1 MCQYPDEKKE
11 EHRSE
16 NPEEV
21 DWLRRAEVFRYEWIG
36 RDVSDFLTEKEV
48 PENENNRYQEEDE
61 RRGKGHGLFFLR
73 NHLREEDIGIFC
85 FFESQE
91 FFAILCPFQLI
102 KENEEL
108 SVVDV
113 LPDFLYG
120 MRRHSS
126 WIMEMSEVFFEILE
140 SPRSKVGICLR
151 NESIVSLSRS

>member
-1 MCQYPDEKKE
+1 MY
-11 EHRSE
+11 
-16 NPEEV
+16 V
-21 DWLRRAEVFRYEWIG
+21 LLY
-36 RDVSDFLTEKEV
+36 
-48 PENENNRYQEEDE
+48 
-61 RRGKGHGLFFLR
+61 
-73 NHLREEDIGIFC
+73 HLREKDIGIFC
-85 FFESQE
+85 FFEGQE

-140 SPRSKVGICLR
+140 GPRSKVWVCLR
-151 NESIVSLSRS
+151 NESIVSLSRSWERSHAPQKTIDDVHHGNRRSDDKGE

>member
-61 RRGKGHGLFFLR
+61 RRGEK
-73 NHLREEDIGIFC
+73 HLRL
-85 FFESQE
+85 S
-91 FFAILCPFQLI
+91 LRMKT
-102 KENEEL
+102 KE
-108 SVVDV
+108 
-113 LPDFLYG
+113 G
-120 MRRHSS
+120 M
-126 WIMEMSEVFFEILE
+126 F
-140 SPRSKVGICLR
+140 
-151 NESIVSLSRS
+151 